1 MAPRAA
7 INKPGS
13 RGFRWARGRTRRQG
27 QASPLLR
34 ERLFGGFYGC
44 NERWPGLRNFGK
56 CSDSNPPA
64 CQKPSVGAD
73 SEWNRR
79 LTGKCRPSAL
89 CVAKVSHTFQLSER
103 TVHHPAFEAYLR
115 SAIFEEE
122 ERIMKT
128 KHTVLLAAGLVAGL
142 ALASSET
149 LAAGPMIAPGRLQRL
164 RSGLPRRSWRR
175 RLLSCADAP

>member
-1 MAPRAA
+1 MFGF
-7 INKPGS
+7 KP
-13 RGFRWARGRTRRQG
+13 TRL
-27 QASPLLR
+27 S
-34 ERLFGGFYGC
+34 
-44 NERWPGLRNFGK
+44 
-56 CSDSNPPA
+56 
-64 CQKPSVGAD
+64 KPSVGAD

-79 LTGKCRPSAL
+79 LTGKCRQSAL

-128 KHTVLLAAGLVAGL
+128 KRTMLLAAGLVAGL

-149 LAAGPMIAPGRLQRL
+149 LAAGPMIAPGALATT
-164 RSGLPRRSWRR
+164 SVGSAEAIVEKTVVVVRR
-175 RLLSCADAP
+175 RAVVRRPVVVHRRAVVRRPAVRRRVVR